1 MTATVEEFIRNA
13 TAAGFTVLRDELP
26 DREDAGVSIAAY
38 GVAATGSVVL
48 LASPAEPRARS
59 LLPVA
64 HVSVLDEDRILP
76 GLPELFAALG
86 SDLPSAVSIV
96 SGPSTSGDI
105 EQRHM
110 VGIHAPGEVYVVLR
124 SGQGPEP
131 EARDGR

>member
-1 MTATVEEFIRNA
+1 MTTVDEFIHNA
-13 TAAGFTVLRDELP
+13 TAVGFTVLRDELP
-26 DREDAGVSIAAY
+26 DRADAGVSLAAY
-38 GVAATGSVVL
+38 GLAATGSVVL
-48 LASPAEPRARS
+48 LASPEEPRSRS

-86 SDLPSAVSIV
+86 GNLPSAVSIV
-96 SGPSTSGDI
+96 TGPSTSADI

-124 SGQGPEP
+124 SSEWPEP